1 VFAKVIVIAAAALLA
16 WTAFAHPLAAH
27 GPKQTYVVKP
37 YDTLWSI
44 ASSHYAGDPRDAV
57 YRIERANDVS
67 GGVLRPG
74 QVLVLP

>member
-1 VFAKVIVIAAAALLA
+1 MIGIAAAALLA
-16 WTAFAHPLAAH
+16 WTAFAHPLSAH

-44 ASSHYAGDPRDAV
+44 ASSRYAGDTRDAV
-57 YRIERANDVS
+57 YRIEQANDLA

-74 QVLVLP
+74 QVIVLP